1 MRILHI
7 VQDLE
12 FGGVTNVVVNLV
24 RAFHGLGVENIVVTP
39 HIGNSLITLLSPYT
53 LHIFVLGGS
62 VNPFNSI
69 EYVLAKREHIVEI
82 VNREKPD
89 AVIIQPGW
97 LSLVSRLIPGGI
109 PILSVV
115 HGTYLN
121 EIKYMWFYP
130 IKGVERAR
138 YIIGILASQAIEVA
152 QLKLASARQKSLIV
166 AVSKNTKKE
175 LINMG
180 IRFDKIVSLINGV
193 DKDAFRPMNKD
204 YAKTLVE
211 QVFRIKLKDK
221 VLLHVNPGARKG
233 THTLIKAVAM
243 LRRIYG
249 DNFILL
255 IVGRLGPQTYREYIE
270 GIVRGLKLE
279 ENVKMLGY
287 VEDKLLP
294 ILYNAAEVVI
304 VPSYS
309 EGSPLVI
316 PEALACATP
325 VVATN
330 VGGNPEYLT
339 FVSLREL
346 IVKLNKY
353 DFSLDLAIIISK
365 ALNTKMVIPRFK
377 IPDWYD
383 VAKIYL
389 DLLTR
394 SHIYHYD
401 KKLVECRRGDVV
413 GSPHN

>member
-53 LHIFVLGGS
+53 SHIFVLGGS

-121 EIKYMWFYP
+121 EIKYMRFHP

-175 LINMG
+175 LIDMG

-193 DKDAFRPMNKD
+193 DKEVFKPMNKD

-211 QVFRIKLKDK
+211 EIFKVRLRDK
-221 VLLHVNPGARKG
+221 VLLHVNPGPIKG
-233 THTLIKAVAM
+233 THILIRATAI
-243 LRRIYG
+243 LRKIYG
-249 DNFILL
+249 DNFTLL
-255 IVGRLGPQTYREYIE
+255 IAGRLGPKTYREYVE
-270 GIVRGLKLE
+270 SMMKALKLE

-287 VEDKLLP
+287 VENSLLSL
-294 ILYNAAEVVI
+294 LYNAVDVTV

-309 EGSPLVI
+309 EGAPLVI
-316 PEALACATP
+316 PEALACGTP

-330 VGGNPEYLT
+330 VGGNPEYLRIAGLADYIIE
-339 FVSLREL
+339 VRE
-346 IVKLNKY
+346 Y
-353 DFSLDLAIIISK
+353 DFSSTLTLKLLK
-365 ALNTKMVIPRFK
+365 ALTDNKQLQVQGNVIHDAIPSWSYISHRYLHLLGK
-377 IPDWYD
+377 IW
-383 VAKIYL
+383 KI
-389 DLLTR
+389 
-394 SHIYHYD
+394 
-401 KKLVECRRGDVV
+401 EAEA
-413 GSPHN
+413 